1 MVDLVSTPNAERAG
15 MPRALTVLLA
25 GAAGVILMFGLRELA
40 WFIGPVFLAL
50 VIVLV
55 LHPLNQVLVR
65 RRVPRVVVVLA
76 AVSATYALVGGLAA
90 IVLFSLARLATVLPS
105 YAPEAAALLQSIDSR
120 LSALGIGREQVRNLL
135 AAVELNRVAG
145 LLTSLLRTV
154 LSFATNTVFFLSVLL
169 FLAVDATSAQQ
180 RMAILITTRP
190 RLHQALIEFAVKTR
204 RFLAVT
210 TVFAV
215 IVGAVDT
222 VLLWALG
229 IPLAL
234 LWGILAAVCNYI
246 PYVGFV
252 IGLIPPAL
260 LALLLGGWQLMLIV
274 IVAYVVVNSIITS
287 LVPPYF
293 VGDAVGMAITLT
305 LLAVV
310 FWGWVLGPLGAVLA
324 IPLTLFVKA
333 ILVDSD
339 PRAAWAEALI
349 GSLGQKQPRKKK
361 PGPVEPTS
369 DQ

>member
-1 MVDLVSTPNAERAG
+1 

-65 RRVPRVVVVLA
+65 RRVPRVVVVLV

-204 RFLAVT
+204 RFLRAS
-210 TVFAV
+210 
-215 IVGAVDT
+215 
-222 VLLWALG
+222 
-229 IPLAL
+229 
-234 LWGILAAVCNYI
+234 
-246 PYVGFV
+246 
-252 IGLIPPAL
+252 PPC
-260 LALLLGGWQLMLIV
+260 
-274 IVAYVVVNSIITS
+274 S
-287 LVPPYF
+287 P
-293 VGDAVGMAITLT
+293 
-305 LLAVV
+305 
-310 FWGWVLGPLGAVLA
+310 
-324 IPLTLFVKA
+324 
-333 ILVDSD
+333 
-339 PRAAWAEALI
+339 
-349 GSLGQKQPRKKK
+349 
-361 PGPVEPTS
+361 
-369 DQ
+369 

>member
-1 MVDLVSTPNAERAG
+1 M
-15 MPRALTVLLA
+15 
-25 GAAGVILMFGLRELA
+25 
-40 WFIGPVFLAL
+40 
-50 VIVLV
+50 
-55 LHPLNQVLVR
+55 
-65 RRVPRVVVVLA
+65 
-76 AVSATYALVGGLAA
+76 
-90 IVLFSLARLATVLPS
+90 
-105 YAPEAAALLQSIDSR
+105 
-120 LSALGIGREQVRNLL
+120 
-135 AAVELNRVAG
+135 
-145 LLTSLLRTV
+145 
-154 LSFATNTVFFLSVLL
+154 
-169 FLAVDATSAQQ
+169 
-180 RMAILITTRP
+180 
-190 RLHQALIEFAVKTR
+190 
-204 RFLAVT
+204 
-210 TVFAV
+210 FAV

-260 LALLLGGWQLMLIV
+260 LALLLGGWQLMLLV

-287 LVPPYF
+287 LIPPYF

-349 GSLGQKQPRKKK
+349 GSLGEKGPRKKK